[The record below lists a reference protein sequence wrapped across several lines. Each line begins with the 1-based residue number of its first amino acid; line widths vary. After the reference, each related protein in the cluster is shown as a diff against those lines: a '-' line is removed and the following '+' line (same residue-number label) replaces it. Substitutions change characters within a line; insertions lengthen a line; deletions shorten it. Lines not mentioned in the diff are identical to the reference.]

1 MKGLTPE
8 GQRTIEEI
16 ASRNGFSTDAASA
29 LFRAIALGNGA
40 QAQFNHPELGGM
52 GQWSQGGMIMIGD
65 MFNQGLK
72 QRVNAL
78 CDELANALHRPEMFA
93 HDEKPSGPTSWQAQN
108 YNISGA
114 SVSVLAQTFGHNWW
128 PDGLGK
134 VASLG
139 SQNDLQYAYFP
150 SSHRLAFNQGGR
162 VTVYDTADHN
172 ISGVSQQQSGDQSL
186 TFTSQY
192 GLVRLRDL
200 KVVSPQASPGP
211 SPAPSA
217 SPPTQ
222 AAPGPAPAQTRPST
236 TAATGN
242 HDIFTAIEK
251 LAELRKKNI
260 LSEEE
265 FSAKKAELLGRL

>member
-8 GQRTIEEI
+8 GQRVVEDL
-16 ASRNGFSTDAASA
+16 ASRNGFSSDAALT

-40 QAQFNHPELGGM
+40 QAQFNYPELGGM

-72 QRVNAL
+72 QRVDAL
-78 CDELANALHRPEMFA
+78 ANDLANALHRPEMFA
-93 HDEKPSGPTSWQAQN
+93 HEEKPSGPASWQAQN

-114 SVSVLAQTFGHNWW
+114 SVSVLAQAFGHNWW

-150 SSHRLAFNQGGR
+150 SSHRLAINQGGR

-186 TFTSQY
+186 TFTSQH
-192 GLVRLRDL
+192 GVVRLRDL
-200 KVVSPQASPGP
+200 KVAGPEPGAAANTRASTP
-211 SPAPSA
+211 
-217 SPPTQ
+217 
-222 AAPGPAPAQTRPST
+222 
-236 TAATGN
+236 ATGT
-242 HDIFTAIEK
+242 HDIFSAIEK
-251 LAELRKKNI
+251 LAELRQKNI

>member
-1 MKGLTPE
+1 MKGLTPD
-8 GQRTIEEI
+8 GQRIIEDI
-16 ASRNGFSTDAASA
+16 ASRTGFSTDAALT

-72 QRVNAL
+72 QRVDTLAN
-78 CDELANALHRPEMFA
+78 DLANALRRPEMFA

-114 SVSVLAQTFGHNWW
+114 SVSVLAQAFGHNWW

-150 SSHRLAFNQGGR
+150 SSHRLAINQGGR
-162 VTVYDTADHN
+162 VTVYDTADHD

-192 GLVRLRDL
+192 GVVRLRDL
-200 KVVSPQASPGP
+200 KVVSPEAAPGL
-211 SPAPSA
+211 A
-217 SPPTQ
+217 Q
-222 AAPGPAPAQTRPST
+222 AAPGPAPAQTRASA

-242 HDIFTAIEK
+242 HDIFAAIEK
-251 LAELRKKNI
+251 LAELRQKNI

-265 FSAKKAELLGRL
+265 FSTKKAELLGRL